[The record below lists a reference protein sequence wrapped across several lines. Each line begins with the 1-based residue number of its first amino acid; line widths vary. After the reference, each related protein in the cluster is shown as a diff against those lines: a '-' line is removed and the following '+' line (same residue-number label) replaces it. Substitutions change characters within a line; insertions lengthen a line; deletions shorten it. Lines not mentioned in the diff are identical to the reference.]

1 MAARIWSYL
10 RQHESHRDLLVCT
23 RPNFRRSPQARPDA
37 IIVPASRSADNLDNA
52 AALAGAVGC
61 RLVVLCSLDARGP
74 DVAKLL
80 RSKHVAE
87 PLVVDIQPGYT
98 HPLLEFETSD
108 LVRQSLPRGTANP
121 NGDLSVKRN
130 LGLLLARMA
139 GWQRIFFMDDDIRDL
154 TTPDLLSVAAMLD
167 KFRVAGMQVDDF
179 PDNSVVC
186 HARRETGDRQD
197 VFISGSVLAVDSAKQ
212 VGFFPEVYNEDWL
225 FFYDDV
231 RARRAGCLQRSA
243 AQLRYDPFA
252 NPRRARRQEFGDVLA
267 EGLYALIHKTAG
279 HEEATRKYWAN
290 FIAIRRKLIEDIRKR
305 PALLESKDRGNILS
319 SLEGA
324 VASLMKIQPQV
335 CESYVKAWR
344 RDLVEWRRRLSSVPA
359 TGSITDALHALG
371 LERIEVA
378 GAPPAALLPSP
389 DVPLSREAQR
399 AALVST
405 VLTSGVLSSL
415 VLSTRVLRRKGSVPA
430 RETSP

>member
-10 RQHESHRDLLVCT
+10 RQHESHRDLLVRT
-23 RPNFRRSPQARPDA
+23 RPSFRRSSEARLDA
-37 IIVPASRSADNLDNA
+37 IIVPASRPADNLENA
-52 AALAGAVGC
+52 AELARAVDC
-61 RLVVLCSLDARGP
+61 RLVALCSLEARGP

-80 RSKHVAE
+80 RSRQVADA
-87 PLVVDIQPGYT
+87 LVVDIRPGYK
-98 HPLLEFETSD
+98 HKLLEFETSD
-108 LVRQSLPRGTANP
+108 LVRQSLPRGTTNP

-154 TTPDLLSVAAMLD
+154 AAPDLLSTAAMLD
-167 KFRVAGMQVDDF
+167 KCQIAGMQVEDF

-186 HARRETGDRQD
+186 HARREAGDRQD
-197 VFISGSVLAVDSAKQ
+197 VFISGSVLAVDSTKQ
-212 VGFFPEVYNEDWL
+212 VGFFPEIYNEDWF

-231 RARRAGCLQRSA
+231 RVRRAGCLQRSA
-243 AQLRYDPFA
+243 AQLPYDPFF

-305 PALLESKDRGNILS
+305 PALLSSRNRGNILS

-335 CESYVKAWR
+335 CESYIKAWH
-344 RDLVEWRRRLSSVPA
+344 RDLLGWRRRLTSVSEL
-359 TGSITDALHALG
+359 GSIADALHELG
-371 LERIEVA
+371 LERTEIA
-378 GAPPAALLPSP
+378 DALPNVLVHSP
-389 DVPLSREAQR
+389 VVPLSREVQR
-399 AALVST
+399 ATMVNTMPTLAVPPA
-405 VLTSGVLSSL
+405 
-415 VLSTRVLRRKGSVPA
+415 RVLRWKSSAPA
-430 RETSP
+430 RETSR